1 VLLCGEAVA
10 LGTGGVALLLE
21 LILDVITSRF
31 PRRCVRPKYA
41 RTSTLEQLA
50 GLAAQRRD
58 LKGVSLRI
66 LGLNIVGIHR
76 GFDALGTFGTRAAC
90 RWCRLELT

>member
-1 VLLCGEAVA
+1 M
-10 LGTGGVALLLE
+10 
-21 LILDVITSRF
+21 
-31 PRRCVRPKYA
+31 RPKYA

-76 GFDALGTFGTRAAC
+76 GFDALGTFAREQHVAGAG
-90 RWCRLELT
+90 LN